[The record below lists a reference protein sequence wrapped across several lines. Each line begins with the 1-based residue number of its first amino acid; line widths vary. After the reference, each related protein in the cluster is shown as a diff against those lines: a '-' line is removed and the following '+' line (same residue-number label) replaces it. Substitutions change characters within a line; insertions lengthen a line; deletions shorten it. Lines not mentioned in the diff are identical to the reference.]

1 MPWRTPPRVRVRKRG
16 ALVSSRMRG
25 GRLCIASPA
34 ATDEM
39 ASGVWRVAV
48 RLGSDVVTNG
58 STT

>member
-1 MPWRTPPRVRVRKRG
+1 MPWRTPPRVRVRERG

-48 RLGSDVVTNG
+48 RLGR
-58 STT
+58 